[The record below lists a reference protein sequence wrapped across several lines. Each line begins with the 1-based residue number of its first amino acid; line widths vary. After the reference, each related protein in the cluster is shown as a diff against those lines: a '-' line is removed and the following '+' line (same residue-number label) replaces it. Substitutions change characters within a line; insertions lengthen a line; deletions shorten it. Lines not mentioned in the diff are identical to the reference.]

1 MTKFYPTWDGALQ
14 SEIIFPR
21 SEGPDLHLNYQLDA
35 VAREAIQHSSDGFF
49 LSMTQHEVDE
59 LLSRHRIRWPYLHT
73 NYLSRSFS
81 RRDTAIQ
88 NLVIDPIQHTGIID
102 HPLCQI
108 TDALVD
114 DLRKPGKW
122 VYQNPSTDQW
132 HARHTIFAD
141 LWNAWSQTLHPAIG
155 LHLYTFTHEWEE
167 SPATLE
173 RHAELARSSRTP
185 YRPQFAEPLG
195 IANKEDARQLGVAY
209 GAELY
214 EMWDGRIVSDYP
226 RIPVLEDVKA
236 YLEAVYQHPITI
248 ARFEASYRD
257 TVNREIVEPIE
268 VEGLTESAYRDY
280 DIDAIA
286 DDILTDDGYRYVVDP
301 DADFWEVVEKHKK

>member
-1 MTKFYPTWDGALQ
+1 MTKFYATRDDALEL
-14 SEIIFPR
+14 EIIFPR
-21 SEGPDLHLNYQLDA
+21 SEGPDLRLNYQLDV
-35 VAREAIQHSSDGFF
+35 VAHEAIKHSDDGFYV
-49 LSMTQHEVDE
+49 SMTPHEIDK
-59 LLSRHRIRWPYLHT
+59 LLDRHRIAWPHFHT
-73 NYLSRSFS
+73 NYLSRSYS

-88 NLVIDPIQHTGIID
+88 NLVIDPITYTGLLN

-108 TDALVD
+108 TDTMVED
-114 DLRKPGKW
+114 FKKPGKW
-122 VYQNPSTDQW
+122 VYQNPRTDQW

-141 LWNAWSQTLHPAIG
+141 LWHAWSQFLHPAIG

-173 RHAELARSSRTP
+173 QHVELAKSSRTP

-195 IANKEDARQLGVAY
+195 IANKADARELGVAY
-209 GAELY
+209 GAELFQT
-214 EMWDGRIVSDYP
+214 WDGRIVSDYP

-236 YLEAVYQHPITI
+236 YLEAIYKCPITI
-248 ARFEASYRD
+248 ARFEASYRE
-257 TVNREIVEPIE
+257 TINREIVEPIE
-268 VEGLTESAYRDY
+268 NVGLTESVYNDY